1 MTGISCI
8 AFTCAVLSLPQEQ
21 LGLTSKSKIMAE
33 SSWRLPHLE
42 FTVLLARA
50 TTGYKFKTCQP
61 VYLYLNLNLDNYFSA
76 AKLGLIGLNNTLA
89 REGERYNIHCNTI
102 VPTSASRFT
111 EGIIPEG
118 ELLIVFLVHCL
129 LCY

>member
-1 MTGISCI
+1 MYFKLRIYIS
-8 AFTCAVLSLPQEQ
+8 
-21 LGLTSKSKIMAE
+21 
-33 SSWRLPHLE
+33 
-42 FTVLLARA
+42 LL
-50 TTGYKFKTCQP
+50 
-61 VYLYLNLNLDNYFSA
+61 SA

-118 ELLIVFLVHCL
+118 LNL
-129 LCY
+129 

>member
-1 MTGISCI
+1 MITNFI
-8 AFTCAVLSLPQEQ
+8 L
-21 LGLTSKSKIMAE
+21 
-33 SSWRLPHLE
+33 
-42 FTVLLARA
+42 
-50 TTGYKFKTCQP
+50 
-61 VYLYLNLNLDNYFSA
+61 SA

-118 ELLIVFLVHCL
+118 MLKILIPSDTLSAETTNYVHFIIYSLRNFGGIKTRVNCTRCSLVVS
-129 LCY
+129 